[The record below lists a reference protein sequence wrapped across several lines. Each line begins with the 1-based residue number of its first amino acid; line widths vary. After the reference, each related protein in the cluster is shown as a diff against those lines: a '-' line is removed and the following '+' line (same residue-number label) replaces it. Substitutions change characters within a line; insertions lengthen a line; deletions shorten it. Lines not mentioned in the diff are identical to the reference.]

1 METQVK
7 QLDEAQVELT
17 VTADATEVDKQVA
30 KAYRDAG
37 KARIPGFRP
46 GKAPRRVLD
55 NFYGGKEYFLAT
67 ATEDLVRATAP
78 AAIDNEGFV
87 TLENPSF
94 NEFDIVEEGK
104 PFTYIITLKIPPRF
118 ELSSYEP
125 VKIELPSA
133 EPTDDEIIQRIDS
146 LREYYVEY
154 EEVAGRPVEMG
165 DSLVLTVINENTDAG
180 AGDEAAAG
188 AGDESAA
195 ADTAADATADAAAD
209 REMPYDL
216 GSGAMPPSFEAGL
229 VGMKVGET
237 KAIEVDFGDVLS
249 AVSAEDK
256 AEGDANTVPP
266 ITVTVVVKS
275 IRAKQLPE
283 LTDAWVKDTI
293 EYEDVAELKNRVA
306 DSIKDAKEADLESLR
321 DLFASQ
327 KLAARLEGEPPE
339 ELIKQTEQ
347 NNYQDFFKSL
357 QDNHATFDQ
366 YLEANKLTSEEFREQ
381 MHEQAAQNA
390 ASALALDS
398 LARHLEMTVSDEE
411 IYDEFVKSGTEKP
424 EELFKEWQNQ
434 GRLSEV
440 REGLLRMKA
449 ARHLC
454 ETAEI
459 FEPGT
464 LKEEAP
470 AKKKAAKKASDK
482 TAAADKVDKAADKV
496 DKAADKTDKAAD
508 KTAAKKAPAKA
519 TKPASAKA
527 SSTKKTSTKKDEN

>member
-1 METQVK
+1 LETQVK

-125 VKIELPSA
+125 VKIELPSS
-133 EPTDDEIIQRIDS
+133 EPTDDEITQRIDS

-188 AGDESAA
+188 AGDAA
-195 ADTAADATADAAAD
+195 ADAAAD

-249 AVSAEDK
+249 AVSSEDK

-275 IRAKQLPE
+275 IRSKQLPE

-482 TAAADKVDKAADKV
+482 TADAVGKTDKAADRT
-496 DKAADKTDKAAD
+496 DKTDKAAD

-519 TKPASAKA
+519 TEPASAKT